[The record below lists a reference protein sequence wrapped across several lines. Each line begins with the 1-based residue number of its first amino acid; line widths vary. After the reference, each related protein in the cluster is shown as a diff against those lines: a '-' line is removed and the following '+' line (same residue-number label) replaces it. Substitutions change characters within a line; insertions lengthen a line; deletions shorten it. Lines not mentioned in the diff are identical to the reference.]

1 MKLRSSGCVGVYRRE
16 DLVGK
21 SEVVVRLNI
30 RDRLAWVIGDP
41 VGGHRSAVGDVSG
54 DSSNHIATTTGVT
67 GCPTL
72 FISVEYRTLDA
83 IANLIVEGSDSVE
96 LRNVDLSGALVFRKP
111 THVPALTD
119 NDDAW
124 VNLV

>member
-1 MKLRSSGCVGVYRRE
+1 MCLN
-16 DLVGK
+16 
-21 SEVVVRLNI
+21 VVNRLS
-30 RDRLAWVIGDP
+30 WVAGDP
-41 VGGHRSAVGDVSG
+41 VGGYRSTVGNVSG
-54 DSSNHIATTTGVT
+54 DTGDHVTASTGVS

-72 FISVEYRTLDA
+72 FVCVEYRTLDA
-83 IANLIVEGSDSVE
+83 ITNLVVEGGDSVE
-96 LRNVDLSGALVFRKP
+96 LRNVDLGGALVFRKP